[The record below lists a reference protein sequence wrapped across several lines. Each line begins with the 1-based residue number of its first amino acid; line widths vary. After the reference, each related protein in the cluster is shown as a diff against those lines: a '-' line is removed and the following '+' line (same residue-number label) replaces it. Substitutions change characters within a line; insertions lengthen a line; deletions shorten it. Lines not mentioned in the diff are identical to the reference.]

1 MAAIYFYPLPDSRTQ
16 ERRNKGQKKLAL
28 DSDLWNGPH
37 FLWRHTMISMFTLA
51 EYRPERKTGA
61 NPNETRSLTGDC
73 TGPAL
78 LRFIRAAQHHCHNRW
93 DYTLGFPTKVQSS
106 LLAVRVRFPARPAIS
121 CNRNFAESDIRC
133 VSSRKNVDI
142 SIEKVSLGYMAV
154 INPVSGEI
162 RPDFLNISMPLQD
175 LSTTSPRCYYL
186 VGLSVL

>member
-1 MAAIYFYPLPDSRTQ
+1 M
-16 ERRNKGQKKLAL
+16 
-28 DSDLWNGPH
+28 SDL
-37 FLWRHTMISMFTLA
+37 LLVQLSIV
-51 EYRPERKTGA
+51 TG
-61 NPNETRSLTGDC
+61 
-73 TGPAL
+73 
-78 LRFIRAAQHHCHNRW
+78 
-93 DYTLGFPTKVQSS
+93 
-106 LLAVRVRFPARPAIS
+106 
-121 CNRNFAESDIRC
+121 NFAESDSRC